1 MARKLIIDCDP
12 GIDDAV
18 ALTMALFDPRLEV
31 VATTATGGNVPVEQ
45 TNKNLQAIIE
55 RLDPPRLP
63 RIGCGAPAES
73 GTPTDARHIHGA
85 DGLGNLNLPVPE
97 LHHQHPSEKIIHDE
111 IRAAP
116 EDVTLLSLGPLTNVA
131 RAFLRDPT
139 LASQVGQIVI
149 AGGAINQIG
158 NITPAAEFNI
168 YCDPVAA
175 REVFRLPVTKT
186 LVPLDV
192 TRQINFSLDLISNLP
207 DETTRAGELLR
218 NLLPFLFRSHR
229 QQLGLEIVHLQD
241 TMALLAVTDP
251 DLFESTPMGGDVE
264 TSGELTIGATVFDRR
279 VASQWRENM
288 EVVTAIDV
296 EGVHRRVIELLCN
309 AGDATS

>member
-1 MARKLIIDCDP
+1 MTRKVIIDCDP

-31 VATTATGGNVPVEQ
+31 IATTATGGNVPVEQ

-63 RIGCGAPAES
+63 RLGCGAAGES

-97 LHHQHPSEKIIHDE
+97 LHHQHPAEKIIHDE

-116 EDVTLLSLGPLTNVA
+116 DEITLLTLGPLTNIA
-131 RAFLRDPT
+131 RAFRRDPT

-149 AGGAINQIG
+149 AGGSVNQNG
-158 NITPAAEFNI
+158 NVTPAAEFNV

-186 LVPLDV
+186 LVPLDI
-192 TRQINFSLDLISNLP
+192 TRRVAISLDFVDDLP

-218 NLLPFLFRSHR
+218 RLMPFFFRSHR
-229 QQLGLEIVHLQD
+229 QHLGLEIVHLHD
-241 TMALLAVTDP
+241 PVALLAMTDP
-251 DLFESTPMGGDVE
+251 DLFLAQPMAGDVE
-264 TSGELTIGATVFDRR
+264 TAGELTIGATVFDRR
-279 VASQWRENM
+279 AVTVWRENM
-288 EVVTAIDV
+288 EVVTKVDID
-296 EGVHRRVIELLCN
+296 GVKQRLRELLRN
-309 AGDATS
+309 AGEAS